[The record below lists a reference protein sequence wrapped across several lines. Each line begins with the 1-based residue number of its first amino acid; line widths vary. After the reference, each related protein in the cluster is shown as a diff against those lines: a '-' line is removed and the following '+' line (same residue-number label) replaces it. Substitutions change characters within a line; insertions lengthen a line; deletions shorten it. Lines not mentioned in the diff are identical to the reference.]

1 MIQIFIFSQSQ
12 NLRDNHAWTVS
23 PSQSL
28 KNLIVSF
35 FNLIHIYLEYL
46 WGQSSLI
53 WESLVLGRLIEF
65 YVPLLYSALTNC
77 VIYNVIPVLIR
88 KGLPR
93 WLSDIEFAC
102 QCRRYRRHEF
112 APWTRQIPWRRK
124 WQLAPVFLPGKSHG
138 QRILA
143 GYSPWDHKR
152 VGLCIFTCVYLKNWY
167 FEIVVLEKVLE
178 SPLDCN
184 EVKPVNPKG
193 NQPSI
198 FAGRAEA
205 EAPIFWPPDAK
216 SQLIGKKTRL
226 IGKDP
231 DAAKD
236 LGKKR
241 KVQQRMRWLNS
252 ITNTIWCKWIWAKS
266 GREWRTGKP
275 GVLQSAGLQSQTWLS
290 NWATIT
296 NILTWNKDWKK

>member
-1 MIQIFIFSQSQ
+1 MIHSG
-12 NLRDNHAWTVS
+12 
-23 PSQSL
+23 
-28 KNLIVSF
+28 
-35 FNLIHIYLEYL
+35 IHICE
-46 WGQSSLI
+46 
-53 WESLVLGRLIEF
+53 
-65 YVPLLYSALTNC
+65 
-77 VIYNVIPVLIR
+77 NVR
-88 KGLPR
+88 KVELNVGLPR
-93 WLSDIEFAC
+93 WLSDIESAC
-102 QCRRYRRHEF
+102 QCRRCKRHEF
-112 APWTRQIPWRRK
+112 DPWVRQIPWRRK
-124 WQLAPVFLPGKSHG
+124 WQLVPVFLPRKSHG
-138 QRILA
+138 QRSLA
-143 GYSPWDHKR
+143 GYSPWDCKR
-152 VGLCIFTCVYLKNWY
+152 VGLCIFICVYLKNWY
-167 FEIVVLEKVLE
+167 FQIVVLEKALE
-178 SPLDCN
+178 SPLDCS

-216 SQLIGKKTRL
+216 SQLIGKKTWL

-231 DAAKD
+231 DAGKD

-241 KVQQRMRWLNS
+241 KVQQRMRWLDS

-296 NILTWNKDWKK
+296 NILI